1 MGVPLLC
8 TQSGGGSFLTDGDV
22 PEPGEGE
29 AMAFL
34 FLTSQGQGVCLESGA
49 QSVLVYSVLRGKGR

>member
-1 MGVPLLC
+1 M
-8 TQSGGGSFLTDGDV
+8 DRDV

-34 FLTSQGQGVCLESGA
+34 FLTSQEQGVCLESGA